1 MLVALA
7 TIAAAAGEDASAPAF
22 GVGQV
27 VTFDQVEQLRSH
39 LPPELWSN
47 RALFFYPGMRL
58 EVAET
63 GDYRPAAAYVEA
75 TERFRGQPRI
85 GPDGSLENYTAGQPF
100 PLEEVDCADD
110 PLAGAKVMWDFDHQ
124 WEGDGRQTS
133 FRYTYWDRGERL
145 PIYYEGTSKL
155 IWLSN
160 RVESDLL
167 EERGGDLLDEDRR
180 KTVYGI
186 DVHAPFDSR
195 GTSLL
200 TYRYKSS
207 EGPRDAAKND
217 DTWVYVPAMRRVRRI
232 ATAQRTDAV
241 AGTDFTL
248 DDLRG
253 FSGIVPQYD
262 WTCLGRFLVLA
273 PMNSQVRAYPYDEGH
288 RFGPSGLSFVDD
300 RWELRTAVKVRMQ
313 PKNDDHPYQR
323 KDLYLDAQ
331 TLVPLYSFAYDRNG
345 DLWKVILH
353 NNRWSEASQDPD
365 YYPGWSGVPEPRDL
379 KVVSDIVLNV
389 QTGTGNRIELWDAH
403 GTPLDSRAKIRKYI
417 DVRRLNAGR

>member
-1 MLVALA
+1 M
-7 TIAAAAGEDASAPAF
+7 
-22 GVGQV
+22 
-27 VTFDQVEQLRSH
+27 H
-39 LPPELWSN
+39 
-47 RALFFYPGMRL
+47 L

-63 GDYRPAAAYVEA
+63 GDYRPAAAYVQA
-75 TERFRGQPRI
+75 TERFRGQARI

-100 PLEEVDCADD
+100 PIDEIDCAGD
-110 PLAGAKVMWDFDHQ
+110 PQAGVKIMWNFDHQ

-160 RVESDLL
+160 RVEPAALA
-167 EERGGDLLDEDRR
+167 ERGGYLLDEDERR

-186 DVHAPFDSR
+186 DVEAPFDSR

-207 EGPRDAAKND
+207 EGPLSGAKND

-253 FSGIVPQYD
+253 FSGVIPQYE
-262 WTCLGRFLVLA
+262 WTCLGRPSVLA
-273 PMNSQVRAYPYDEGH
+273 PMNSRVRAYPYEAKH
-288 RFGPSGLSFVDD
+288 RFGPSGLSFADD
-300 RWELRTAVKVRMQ
+300 RWELRPAVAVRMK
-313 PKNDDHPYQR
+313 PKNDDHPYTR
-323 KDLYLDAQ
+323 KDLYLDEQ
-331 TLVPLYSFAYDRNG
+331 TLVPLYAFAYDRNG

-353 NNRWSEASQDPD
+353 NNRWSESSGDPD
-365 YYPGWSGVPEPRDL
+365 YYAGWDGVPEPRDL
-379 KVVSDIVLNV
+379 KVVSDVVLNV